1 MMTPILLQIFD
12 LLLKSGKL
20 FNGSANK
27 KLSQRISEETPTVII
42 CGFGR
47 MGQIIAQML
56 EAEHISYV
64 AIDGNVDEVI
74 MAREQGYNVIYGDSK
89 KQNILL
95 AAGLKPR
102 KTRAVVISLN
112 DEAVARDIIE
122 TVHGFLPNV
131 KIFARAR
138 NLKSSK
144 ELLQMGAKFA
154 TPEIVESSLIMGAE
168 VLSSI
173 GLSPRKVNYLKSRLR
188 ENGYENVK
196 KPLDVVK

>member
-1 MMTPILLQIFD
+1 
-12 LLLKSGKL
+12 
-20 FNGSANK
+20 
-27 KLSQRISEETPTVII
+27 
-42 CGFGR
+42 
-47 MGQIIAQML
+47 
-56 EAEHISYV
+56 
-64 AIDGNVDEVI
+64 

-196 KPLDVVK
+196 KPLDIVK